1 MRHINSLRIRVWLP
15 ICTLLILITLMATL
29 VVVNYQSQ
37 AATLIEQKERQFVN
51 ILSSLARDAQNAI
64 QTDNRVELERLF
76 KTRTIDTQLSLLL
89 GFSDSELVQFSSRTK
104 HLNATASQ
112 VSSFFDSALLK
123 KVQLVHK
130 PVVDFKLK
138 ERHFIGY
145 FPFALK
151 SKDDEIRSTIN
162 GVIYGEYDLS
172 LDFEHLRLEAFKKSM
187 VILFFTCV
195 ILTFLALFI
204 HRYILKNIVT
214 LVDATL
220 QVKDNELPP
229 RLTIRGHGEFSL
241 LAQNFNV
248 MVDKIQTQI
257 KHLSSA
263 KAQSKEKHLL
273 LEGFLNAIPDLF
285 FVVNHDSTI
294 TQFHSS
300 DWQSLYMQPSEF
312 LNKKMTEVLPASVA
326 RQFAKTLNE
335 CIKSNNLIEFQYEL
349 NVAEGLR
356 FFEARLSPINSFSK
370 IAIVVRDITAQK
382 HQEELIFK
390 HAFYDSL
397 TGLPNRYL
405 VLERLSQMMVESK
418 RTNAQIAI
426 MFIDLDDFK
435 KVNDSSGHEIGDKLL
450 IEAAKRLSGALR
462 EQDTVARL
470 GGDEFII
477 LLKAIQDQ
485 SHVTPIANNLVRLF
499 QSPFCI
505 DNKEFSVS
513 LSLGIAMFPSDA
525 STPHELLS
533 KADSAMYNAK
543 QQGRNTFSFY
553 TEQMS
558 ERLARRLQI
567 ESLMQ
572 GALARN
578 EFEVYFQPQINLHS
592 GQLLGAEALVRWHND
607 TLGFISPAE
616 FIPIAEQNGS
626 IVELGKF
633 VFETALTQ
641 AREWQA
647 QTDMPL
653 RIAVNLSPRQ
663 FRDVRL
669 ISDLKRLMD
678 SNISPHV
685 QIELEITEGLLLSG
699 DEKIKSTLYALHEL
713 GFILS
718 MDDFG
723 TGYSSLSYLRLY
735 PFDVLKIDKAFVQDM
750 DHPEGLALV
759 TAIISMAHSLG
770 LKVVAEGIE
779 TERQREQLHHLECD
793 IGQGF
798 LLGRPVAAEEFSKYI
813 DKEPKHKT
821 TRVAN

>member
-1 MRHINSLRIRVWLP
+1 MNRINSVRIRLWLP
-15 ICTLLILITLMATL
+15 ICTLIILLTLMLTL
-29 VVVNYQSQ
+29 VLVNYQSQ
-37 AATLIEQKERQFVN
+37 AQTLIEQKERHLVN
-51 ILSSLARDAQNAI
+51 FLSLLARD
-64 QTDNRVELERLF
+64 VEYAVQAGNVLEAERTF
-76 KTRTIDTQLSLLL
+76 KARNLDTQFTVLLAVDNS
-89 GFSDSELVQFSSRTK
+89 GLVQFSSRTK
-104 HLNATASQ
+104 FKQLPPAQ
-112 VSSFFDSALLK
+112 VTSRVNSETLK
-123 KVQLVHK
+123 KVQQIHK
-130 PVVDFKLK
+130 PRIEFHPENK
-138 ERHFIGY
+138 HFIGY
-145 FPFALK
+145 FPYALK
-151 SKDDEIRSTIN
+151 SKADEIRSPVA
-162 GVIYGEYDLS
+162 GVIYGEYDLT
-172 LDFEHLRLEAFKKSM
+172 LDFQHLRLAAVTKSL
-187 VILFFTCV
+187 VILFFIC
-195 ILTFLALFI
+195 LLLAFLALFI
-204 HRYILKNIVT
+204 HRYLLAPI
-214 LVDATL
+214 ATL
-220 QVKDNELPP
+220 IRATQHAQDSELPP
-229 RLTIRGHGEFSL
+229 FLQINGKGEFST
-241 LAQNFNV
+241 LAQNFNA
-248 MVDKIQTQI
+248 MTDKIRTQI

-263 KAQSKEKHLL
+263 KSQSREKQQL

-285 FVVNHDSTI
+285 FVVDHDSI
-294 TQFHSS
+294 IEKFHSS
-300 DWQSLYMQPSEF
+300 DWHTLYIQPDEF
-312 LNKKMTEVLPASVA
+312 LGKKMTEVLPAAVA
-326 RQFAKTLNE
+326 KQFARNLSE
-335 CIKSNNLIEFQYEL
+335 CIKSKKLVELQYEL
-349 NVAEGLR
+349 EVADDLR
-356 FFEARLSPINSFSK
+356 FFEARLSPIQAFSK

-397 TGLPNRYL
+397 TSLPNRYL
-405 VLERLSQMMVESK
+405 VLERLSQMIIESK
-418 RTNAQIAI
+418 RTKGHIAI

-435 KVNDSSGHEIGDKLL
+435 KVNDSSGHEVGDRLL
-450 IEAAKRLSGALR
+450 IEAARRLRGALR

-477 LLKAIQDQ
+477 LLKSIHDQ
-485 SHVTPIANNLVRLF
+485 SNVTAIANNLVRLF

-513 LSLGIAMFPSDA
+513 LSLGVAMFPTDA

-572 GALARN
+572 GALARK
-578 EFEVYFQPQINLHS
+578 EFEVYFQPQLHLGS
-592 GQLLGAEALVRWHND
+592 GQLMGAEALVRWNND
-607 TLGFISPAE
+607 SLGFISPAE
-616 FIPIAEQNGS
+616 FIPIAEQNGM

-633 VFETALTQ
+633 VLERAIEKARGWQTQ
-641 AREWQA
+641 TQV
-647 QTDMPL
+647 PL

-669 ISDLKRLMD
+669 LHDLQHVMQ

-685 QIELEITEGLLLSG
+685 QIELEITEGLLLNG
-699 DEKIKSTLYALHEL
+699 DEKVKSTLYALHEQ

-750 DHPEGLALV
+750 DHDEGIALV

-779 TERQREQLHHLECD
+779 TDRQKEQLKRLNCD
-793 IGQGF
+793 IGQGY
-798 LLGRPVAAEEFSKYI
+798 LLGKPMPNEEFSKLI
-813 DKEPKHKT
+813 KMMTTSAKHDA
-821 TRVAN
+821 VG